1 MCHAVYGG
9 YFTFSK
15 SLRDV
20 FLAISSLS
28 TPCLIF
34 TPLLQLF
41 HPSLMNPELLLVIGL
56 LLACVG
62 MFVFNKPRMDV
73 VALLAIVVLPLCGLT
88 SVPEALAGFSDPN
101 IILIAALFVIG
112 EGLVRTGIA
121 SKLGDLLVTKAGGN
135 ETRLVILLMLTAA
148 GLGSV
153 MSSTGVVAIFIPVVL
168 GIAERLSVPPG
179 HLMMPLSFAG
189 LISGM
194 LTLVATAPNLVVDS
208 ALRHAEFAGFGL
220 FSPTPFGLVILV
232 AGVAYMLVARRWLS
246 AKADPSDL
254 ENTPRTLLDLI
265 RE

>member
-1 MCHAVYGG
+1 MCRAVYGG

-88 SVPEALAGFSDPN
+88 SVPEALAGLSDPN
-101 IILIAALFVIG
+101 IILI
-112 EGLVRTGIA
+112 T
-121 SKLGDLLVTKAGGN
+121 
-135 ETRLVILLMLTAA
+135 
-148 GLGSV
+148 
-153 MSSTGVVAIFIPVVL
+153 
-168 GIAERLSVPPG
+168 
-179 HLMMPLSFAG
+179 
-189 LISGM
+189 
-194 LTLVATAPNLVVDS
+194 
-208 ALRHAEFAGFGL
+208 
-220 FSPTPFGLVILV
+220 
-232 AGVAYMLVARRWLS
+232 
-246 AKADPSDL
+246 
-254 ENTPRTLLDLI
+254 
-265 RE
+265 